1 MANENAIKYEK
12 ESRVEKIIGIVM
24 FVFFGITMFFVIML
38 CSSAFNAVG
47 NYKLDFGK
55 NKRKMDKNLPNFR
68 DIPCN
73 KDIYKAYFISV
84 AYYLTKKKTDIFGAI
99 LLKWVKED
107 KISITKINNKDL
119 AMNLGESTFDRE
131 IEQKLYD
138 MLKEA
143 SKDNILESK
152 EFEKWCKKNSNKI
165 IKWFDDLLNE
175 EGNVLVNEGYL
186 KQKGKKGL
194 FYTNVYVDDMFISEG
209 KKLYGLKKYLTE
221 FSKIGEKEPIEVKL
235 WDEYLMYAQIF
246 GIAKEVAKQF
256 KKLYPEIIENSN
268 YGFDY
273 DTFMFVNTISNTSMT
288 YASSYSSSGG
298 GGGSF
303 GGGGAGGAG
312 GR

>member
-1 MANENAIKYEK
+1 M
-12 ESRVEKIIGIVM
+12 
-24 FVFFGITMFFVIML
+24 
-38 CSSAFNAVG
+38 
-47 NYKLDFGK
+47 
-55 NKRKMDKNLPNFR
+55 
-68 DIPCN
+68 
-73 KDIYKAYFISV
+73 
-84 AYYLTKKKTDIFGAI
+84 
-99 LLKWVKED
+99 
-107 KISITKINNKDL
+107 
-119 AMNLGESTFDRE
+119 
-131 IEQKLYD
+131 
-138 MLKEA
+138 
-143 SKDNILESK
+143 
-152 EFEKWCKKNSNKI
+152 
-165 IKWFDDLLNE
+165 NE

-194 FYTNVYVDDMFISEG
+194 FYTNVYADDMFISEG

-273 DTFMFVNTISNTSMT
+273 DTFMFVNTMSNTSMT

-298 GGGSF
+298 CGGSF

>member
-1 MANENAIKYEK
+1 
-12 ESRVEKIIGIVM
+12 
-24 FVFFGITMFFVIML
+24 
-38 CSSAFNAVG
+38 
-47 NYKLDFGK
+47 
-55 NKRKMDKNLPNFR
+55 MDKNLPNFR

-175 EGNVLVNEGYL
+175 EGNVLVNEGFL
-186 KQKGKKGL
+186 KQKGKK
-194 FYTNVYVDDMFISEG
+194 I
-209 KKLYGLKKYLTE
+209 
-221 FSKIGEKEPIEVKL
+221 EKNT
-235 WDEYLMYAQIF
+235 
-246 GIAKEVAKQF
+246 IAKNMLAMQIDIDTIAKATNLSKQEIM
-256 KKLYPEIIENSN
+256 KL
-268 YGFDY
+268 
-273 DTFMFVNTISNTSMT
+273 
-288 YASSYSSSGG
+288 
-298 GGGSF
+298 
-303 GGGGAGGAG
+303 
-312 GR
+312 